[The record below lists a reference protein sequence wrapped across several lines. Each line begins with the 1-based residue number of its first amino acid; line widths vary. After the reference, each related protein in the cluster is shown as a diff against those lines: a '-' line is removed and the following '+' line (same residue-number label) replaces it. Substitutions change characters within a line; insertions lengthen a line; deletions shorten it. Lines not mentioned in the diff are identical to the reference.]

1 MNKWKK
7 ESTSRFMG
15 DELNPGNFTVANI
28 WFIDPEFEDFATDD
42 SFLLTKPNIQEWY
55 NLQKI
60 KKLY

>member
-1 MNKWKK
+1 
-7 ESTSRFMG
+7 MG

-28 WFIDPEFEDFATDD
+28 WFIDPEYEDFATDD

-55 NLQKI
+55 NLQNI